1 MKFSKRCPTAVV
13 NCTFNQT
20 SKNNN
25 SSLNLLNLFHFM
37 SKHLEMKFQEVYFQL
52 DMSNIFFLELHR
64 LFKSCKVDLPFV
76 KIQLVSL

>member
-1 MKFSKRCPTAVV
+1 
-13 NCTFNQT
+13 
-20 SKNNN
+20 
-25 SSLNLLNLFHFM
+25 M

-52 DMSNIFFLELHR
+52 DMSNIFLELHR

>member
-1 MKFSKRCPTAVV
+1 
-13 NCTFNQT
+13 
-20 SKNNN
+20 
-25 SSLNLLNLFHFM
+25 M

-64 LFKSCKVDLPFV
+64 LFKSRKVDLPFV

>member
-1 MKFSKRCPTAVV
+1 
-13 NCTFNQT
+13 
-20 SKNNN
+20 
-25 SSLNLLNLFHFM
+25 M

-64 LFKSCKVDLPFV
+64 LFKVCKVDLPFV